1 MHTSLLWKFTNQ
13 DNDYDYD
20 NDNNDNEGECEEMIH
35 CGWTLEATLRD
46 IPEST
51 SMDVDAS
58 VSVPE
63 SSSRTIRSI
72 EFAPVPHNVQKILAV
87 ASFNGSISIWE
98 DFSSESNGKKEY
110 DFSKGMVCVL
120 VIMMLVRM
128 RRRMRMLIARQHAG
142 GNARPNWKATKKK

>member
-1 MHTSLLWKFTNQ
+1 MHSSLLWKFTNQ

-72 EFAPVPHNVQKILAV
+72 EFAPVPHNAQKILAV

-98 DFSSESNGKKEY
+98 DSHQRVTEKKN
-110 DFSKGMVCVL
+110 MTL
-120 VIMMLVRM
+120 
-128 RRRMRMLIARQHAG
+128 AREWYAY
-142 GNARPNWKATKKK
+142 W